1 LIAEITPDALRD
13 LELVEGMPVWTAVK
27 ATDVTVFPA

>member
-1 LIAEITPDALRD
+1 VAEITPASLH
-13 LELVEGMPVWTAVK
+13 ELGLTEGTDVWASVK